1 MGRKAGRSPD
11 DTRRDILD
19 AARAALVQKGRSASL
34 ADIAR
39 QAQVT
44 KGGLLYHFGTK
55 EDLFAALAD
64 DLLRSFDDLL
74 TSMVEPDDHEP
85 GRLCRAYV
93 RASFV
98 PWTPDDLD
106 AVSPILLAIVVD
118 DDHVEAIVERF
129 TVDLDARLRDDGL
142 PADVVEL
149 VVAAADGASMQPLW
163 WAGVDQAHR
172 QRLEARLIALTRVG
186 GGDVVGAL

>member
-19 AARAALVQKGRSASL
+19 AARAALVHKGRSASL

-64 DLLRSFDDLL
+64 DLLRSFDELL
-74 TSMVEPDDHEP
+74 LSMTEPDDHGP
-85 GRLCRAYV
+85 GRLCRAYI

-106 AVSPILLAIVVD
+106 AVSPIVMAIVVD
-118 DDHVEAIVERF
+118 DERVATIVETF

-142 PADVVEL
+142 PDDVVEL

-163 WAGVDQAHR
+163 WAGTDQAHR
-172 QRLEARLIALTRVG
+172 QRLENRLIALTRRG
-186 GGDVVGAL
+186 

>member
-19 AARAALVQKGRSASL
+19 AARVTLVQKGRSTSL

-44 KGGLLYHFGTK
+44 KGGLLYHFGSRD
-55 EDLFAALAD
+55 DLLAALAH
-64 DLLRSFDDLL
+64 DLLQSFDDLVVSL
-74 TSMVEPDDHEP
+74 IDPDDQAP

-93 RASFV
+93 RSSFV
-98 PWTPDDLD
+98 PWVPDDP
-106 AVSPILLAIVVD
+106 SGMNPIVMAIVVD
-118 DDHVEAIVERF
+118 EPRVAGIVERY
-129 TVDLDARLRDDGL
+129 TTDLDARLHDDGL
-142 PADVVEL
+142 PDDVVDL

-163 WAGVDQAHR
+163 WADTQPEQR
-172 QRLEARLIALTRVG
+172 QRLEHRLIAMTR
-186 GGDVVGAL
+186 LS

>member
-1 MGRKAGRSPD
+1 MGRKAGRSPG

-19 AARAALVQKGRSASL
+19 AARATLVQKGRSASL

-55 EDLFAALAD
+55 EDLFAALAE

-74 TSMVEPDDHEP
+74 SSMVEPDDHEP

-106 AVSPILLAIVVD
+106 AVSPIVMAIVVD
-118 DDHVEAIVERF
+118 DDRVVATVETYTA
-129 TVDLDARLRDDGL
+129 DLDARLRDDGL
-142 PADVVEL
+142 PDDVVEL

-163 WAGVDQAHR
+163 WGGTDQSHR
-172 QRLEARLIALTRVG
+172 RRLEERLIALTRQ
-186 GGDVVGAL
+186 A

>member
-1 MGRKAGRSPD
+1 MSRPPAAREAV
-11 DTRRDILD
+11 LD
-19 AARAALVQKGRSASL
+19 AFERIIIAEGERGATLDATAKAAGVS
-34 ADIAR
+34 
-39 QAQVT
+39 

-64 DLLRSFDDLL
+64 DLLRSFDELL
-74 TSMVEPDDHEP
+74 LSMVEPDDHEP

-106 AVSPILLAIVVD
+106 AVSPIVMAIVVD
-118 DDHVEAIVERF
+118 DERVAAIVERF
-129 TVDLDARLRDDGL
+129 TVDLDARLRADGL
-142 PADVVEL
+142 PDDVVEL

-163 WAGVDQAHR
+163 WAGTDQAHR

>member
-11 DTRRDILD
+11 DTRRDILY
-19 AARAALVQKGRSASL
+19 AARAMLVQKGRSASL

-39 QAQVT
+39 RAQVT

-55 EDLFAALAD
+55 EDLFAALAE
-64 DLLRSFDDLL
+64 DLLRSFDELL
-74 TSMVEPDDHEP
+74 LSMVGPDDHEP
-85 GRLCRAYV
+85 GRLCRAYI

-106 AVSPILLAIVVD
+106 AVSPIVMAIVVD
-118 DDHVEAIVERF
+118 DVRVAAIVE
-129 TVDLDARLRDDGL
+129 TYTADLDARLRDDGL
-142 PADVVEL
+142 PDEVVEL

-163 WAGVDQAHR
+163 WAGMDQEHR
-172 QRLEARLIALTRVG
+172 RRLEDRLIALTRRG
-186 GGDVVGAL
+186 

>member
-1 MGRKAGRSPD
+1 MGRKAGRSPE

-19 AARAALVQKGRSASL
+19 AARSTLVQKGRSASL

-39 QAQVT
+39 HAQVT

-55 EDLFAALAD
+55 EDLLAALAD
-64 DLLRSFDDLL
+64 DLLRSFDDLVL
-74 TSMVEPDDHEP
+74 SMIEPEDHGP

-106 AVSPILLAIVVD
+106 SMNPVVMAIVVD
-118 DDHVEAIVERF
+118 DARVAATVERY
-129 TVDLDARLRDDGL
+129 TADLDARLHDDGL
-142 PADVVEL
+142 PDDVVEL

-163 WAGVDQAHR
+163 WAGTDQAHR
-172 QRLEARLIALTRVG
+172 QRLEDRLIALTRQG
-186 GGDVVGAL
+186 